1 MKRFSVINYKLVFI
15 RVCKLPRVFDI
26 DFFICFQKQ
35 ARCKGYCKAQS
46 RLNSSAILE
55 FLISNMKGYAVF
67 YLRLNYHE
75 HKIFGPPY
83 FCVFR
88 VIHEPFLKIV
98 FNTVIILF

>member
-1 MKRFSVINYKLVFI
+1 
-15 RVCKLPRVFDI
+15 
-26 DFFICFQKQ
+26 
-35 ARCKGYCKAQS
+35 
-46 RLNSSAILE
+46 
-55 FLISNMKGYAVF
+55 MKGYVVF